1 MIWNVWETEGWIC
14 RNELSN
20 LKISRIDDCS
30 GSAYIPHPTIEVMGT
45 YYAMQQNGLGNRD
58 LKSN

>member
-1 MIWNVWETEGWIC
+1 MIWNFWETEGWMCKIP
-14 RNELSN
+14 R

-30 GSAYIPHPTIEVMGT
+30 RSAYIPQPTIEVMGT
-45 YYAMQQNGLGNRD
+45 YYAVQQNGDGNRD

>member
-1 MIWNVWETEGWIC
+1 MCKIP
-14 RNELSN
+14 R

-30 GSAYIPHPTIEVMGT
+30 RSAYIPQPTIEVMGT
-45 YYAMQQNGLGNRD
+45 YYAMQQNGDGNRD